1 MKNKKGFTLIEIIVC
16 IVLISLIAT
25 ISIILLKNNSDKS
38 EDKNKKEIVSAADV
52 YFSLNDKYKKEL
64 EENNGYLVL
73 NISELVDE

>member
-52 YFSLNDKYKKEL
+52 YFSLNDKYKK
-64 EENNGYLVL
+64 
-73 NISELVDE
+73 